1 MIKSKISMA
10 VAAVAMS
17 IGVAGPANAFS
28 ISAGNFKMSID
39 NYDAGT
45 TGYGST
51 VLPTLQ
57 CNTTASCDIAGTSAA
72 PGAATSGNPN
82 ADTFGIFSISSIT
95 RISDNSTYF
104 TKGPGNYLTGVFG
117 NLEDYTVTTYK
128 VGSAFKTD
136 TQSVGGSFAIYSNT
150 NDYLPAQGPTAG
162 GVAKLNL
169 TPAIY
174 PGITGG
180 SLFLK
185 GIFSQGIFSVFGDTT
200 TTYASSYAN
209 ANLSGAGQAYLDI
222 TGGSDAGTFST
233 KSLNDGG
240 GNALSNNHDLF
251 LDVTYND
258 INGAASSIGWSVTSG
273 GQIKGNA
280 IPEPGVLALVSLALL
295 GLGLTTRRRNS

>member
-28 ISAGNFKMSID
+28 INAGDFKMSID

-45 TGYGST
+45 TGYGQTSAYT
-51 VLPTLQ
+51 IQ
-57 CNTTASCDIAGTSAA
+57 CNTTTSCDIAGLNKA
-72 PGAATSGNPN
+72 PGAATTSNPN

-104 TKGPGNYLTGVFG
+104 TKGGGSYLTGVFG
-117 NLEDYTVTTYK
+117 NLEDHEVATYQLGTV
-128 VGSAFKTD
+128 SKTD
-136 TQSVGGSFAIYSNT
+136 TKSVGGTFAIYSNT
-150 NDYLPAQGPTAG
+150 SDYTPGFGPSAG
-162 GVAKLNL
+162 DLNG
-169 TPAIY
+169 TPASY

-180 SLFLK
+180 VKFLE
-185 GIFSQGIFSVFGDTT
+185 GIFSQGVLSAFGDTT

-209 ANLSGAGQAYLDI
+209 ANLSGAGQAFLDI
-222 TGGSDAGTFST
+222 TGGTAASNFQT

-240 GNALSNNHDLF
+240 GTAATNYHDLF

-258 INGAASSIGWSVTSG
+258 INGAASKIGWSVTSG